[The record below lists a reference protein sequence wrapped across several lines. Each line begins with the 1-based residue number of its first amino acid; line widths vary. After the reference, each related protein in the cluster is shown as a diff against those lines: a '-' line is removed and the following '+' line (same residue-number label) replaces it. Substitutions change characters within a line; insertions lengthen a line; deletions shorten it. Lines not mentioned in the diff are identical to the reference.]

1 MFLTMGKRILLYF
14 FLIFS
19 LVEMGFSQ
27 QIPFLERKVTLSSSQ
42 ERVDVFLKRLSG
54 ELGCVFSYS
63 PTAIDVSGTFTGN
76 FVNQSTREILEG
88 VFEGSVLYKERG
100 IYIILTPAPPA
111 EKEVTISG
119 YVVDEKTGEKLRNAT
134 IYNPITLKSST
145 TDEYGFFEL
154 QVKNPAEDNFQ
165 LVVSKADYS
174 DTLVIGPE
182 KKNYFQNI
190 SLKIDPDK
198 LLAWTKDSTG
208 KTKDFWLWNKNSA
221 GAKNIQ
227 NVSDTLYRD
236 FQLSLL
242 PFVGTNRKLSGSV
255 VNQYSLNVLGGYSRG
270 TQKVEIGGLF
280 NIDRGEVGKFQAAG
294 VFNYTGGMVSGFQTA
309 GVANVNWDSS
319 QGAQV
324 AGVSNFTLENV
335 EGAQIAG
342 VLNVAGE
349 NLKGAQVA
357 GVANFTRKNLIGTQ
371 ISSILNIAKTV
382 TGSQI
387 ALVNYADSIAEG
399 APVGLISIVRKGYHV
414 VEISTDEVLPMTL
427 SLRTGTRQF
436 YNMLFAGVRPGDG
449 DSTTWAFGYGIGSA
463 PRLGKKLF
471 LNLEVSAEQL
481 NNGNV
486 EALNLI
492 SRGNLSL
499 EYQAGRKIALFGG
512 PTFNFRVY
520 DLDYL
525 AHPDLFTGFSPA
537 FVRDRI
543 LPDEGVGEQ
552 LWWGFRAGIRFF

>member
-1 MFLTMGKRILLYF
+1 MLLTMGKKILLYF
-14 FLIFS
+14 FLFIGLS
-19 LVEMGFSQ
+19 EKGFSQ
-27 QIPFLERKVTLSSSQ
+27 QIPLLERKLSISASE
-42 ERVDVFLKRLSG
+42 ERIDLFLKRLSG
-54 ELGCVFSYS
+54 EIGCVFSYS
-63 PTAIDVSGTFTGN
+63 PSAIRVSDNFTGS
-76 FVNQSTREILEG
+76 FMNQSTREVLEG
-88 VFEGSVLYKERG
+88 VFEGTVLYKERG
-100 IYIILTPAPPA
+100 VYIILTPAPPA

-119 YVVDEKTGEKLRNAT
+119 YVVDEKTGERLRNAT

-154 QVKNPAEDNFQ
+154 QVKNPAEENFQ
-165 LVVSKADYS
+165 LIVSKAEYT
-174 DTLVIGPE
+174 DTLVYSPQ

-208 KTKDFWLWNKNSA
+208 NTKDFWLWNKNSE
-221 GAKNIQ
+221 GAKNLQ

-236 FQLSLL
+236 FQFSIL
-242 PFVGTNRKLSGSV
+242 PFLGTNRKLSGSV
-255 VNQYSLNVLGGYSRG
+255 VNQFSLNLLGGYSAG
-270 TQKVEIGGLF
+270 TQKAEIGGVF

-294 VFNYTGGMVSGFQTA
+294 VFNYTGGSVSGFQAA
-309 GVANVNWDSS
+309 GVANVNWDTA

-324 AGVSNFTLENV
+324 AGVTNFTLGNV

-357 GVANFTRKNLIGTQ
+357 GVANFTRKNLVGTQ
-371 ISSILNIAKTV
+371 VSAILNIAKTV

-387 ALVNYADSIAEG
+387 ALVNYADSISDG

-414 VEISTDEVLPMTL
+414 AEISTDEVLPMTL

-449 DSTTWAFGYGIGSA
+449 EFTTWAFGYGIGSA
-463 PRLGKKLF
+463 PRLGEKLY
-471 LNLEVSAEQL
+471 LNLELSAEQM
-481 NNGNV
+481 NSGNV

-492 SRGNLSL
+492 TRGGLAL

-520 DLDYL
+520 DLDYGF
-525 AHPDLFTGFSPA
+525 HPDLFTGFSPK
-537 FVRDRI
+537 FIRDRT